1 MIVGIDPGV
10 SGAYS
15 IILPSGGVA
24 AFDVPTTQVTKTK
37 KEMDGRTVVYALRE
51 LIKSK
56 EMFPSLKGKEPL
68 LVGLEDVHA
77 MPKQGVSSTF
87 KFGRNVGQWE
97 GILWSLQA
105 TVLYVTP
112 QAWKK
117 EFGLLKKD
125 KDAARKVA
133 SDLFPSIRLSRKKDI
148 GKADALLIAEY
159 VRRKY
164 APK

>member
-1 MIVGIDPGV
+1 MIIGIDPGV

-15 IILPSGGVA
+15 IILSSGGVA
-24 AFDVPTTQVTKTK
+24 SFDVPTTQLTKTK
-37 KEMDGRTVVYALRE
+37 KEMDGRTVVYALDQLR
-51 LIKSK
+51 KSK
-56 EMFPSLKGKEPL
+56 EMFPSLKGKDPL

-97 GILWSLQA
+97 GILWSLHA
-105 TVLYVTP
+105 TILYVTP

-117 EFGLLKKD
+117 EFGLLRKD

-133 SDLFPSIRLSRKKDI
+133 SDLFPSIRLSKKKDI
-148 GKADALLIAEY
+148 GKADSLLIAEY